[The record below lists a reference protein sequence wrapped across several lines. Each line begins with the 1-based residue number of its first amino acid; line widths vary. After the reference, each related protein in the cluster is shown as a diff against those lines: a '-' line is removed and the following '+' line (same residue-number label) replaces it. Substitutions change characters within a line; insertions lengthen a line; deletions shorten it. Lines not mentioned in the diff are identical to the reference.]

1 MDYLDQQHTQKKATT
16 YSWQQKALDMWDKL
30 GISGKPTS
38 SFFKCFKLNE
48 KKAIDAVYFA
58 SDTTGDV
65 LKAFFWK
72 YGGNTS

>member
-1 MDYLDQQHTQKKATT
+1 MDYLDNITKQKKPTK
-16 YSWQQKALDMWDKL
+16 YSWQQNAIDMWNKL
-30 GISGKPTS
+30 NLDGRPTS

-58 SDTTGDV
+58 TDTTGDI

-72 YGGNTS
+72 YNN